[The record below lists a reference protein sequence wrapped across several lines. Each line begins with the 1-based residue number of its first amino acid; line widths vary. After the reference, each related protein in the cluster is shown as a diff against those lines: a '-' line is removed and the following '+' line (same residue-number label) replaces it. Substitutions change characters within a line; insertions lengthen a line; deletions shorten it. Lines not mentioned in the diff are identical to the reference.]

1 MCNSEPGAWSVTERG
16 ALFETEQCPPQSVT
30 DPHGVHRRAAVVG
43 RVAFET
49 DGLNSEHKKRID
61 AMDAVWVPTQW
72 QADVF
77 AREGVKTVVRVVPEP
92 VDTDFYRPLKGDKQ
106 QRQTAGAAL
115 AEGALGRALS
125 SWLGLGDSD
134 SARNGAVADAPL
146 PLPLSGASA
155 VFPRWAQECA
165 DAEPKFTFVSVFK
178 WEQRKAWDVLA
189 RAFAAEFDPKEG
201 VSLHVLTSEY
211 HNDASA
217 FVGAFR
223 EAAGGGDTPSCAYV
237 SAEHVAQ
244 ADMPRLYGAA
254 DAFVLASRGEGW
266 GRPHAEAMS
275 CGVPVVATNW
285 SGTTAFINEQTGY
298 LVKVRVA
305 ISCRPTRSLAPRC
318 KCARATSRGAAA
330 HALCRRDTRHTQV
343 DRMVE
348 ITDEA
353 SPFRGHMW
361 AEPSEVDLR
370 RRMRE
375 AVSDKSGLR
384 YRALAA
390 RREAVMKYSI
400 DAVAKLTLA
409 AAKGAAGDREEHLQ
423 RTRGGGV
430 HAQEYVR
437 ARDEL

>member
-115 AEGALGRALS
+115 VEGALGRALS

-146 PLPLSGASA
+146 PLPLGGASA

-305 ISCRPTRSLAPRC
+305 ISCFPTRSLAPRC
-318 KCARATSRGAAA
+318 KCARATSRGGSRTLPTRYPT
-330 HALCRRDTRHTQV
+330 HA
-343 DRMVE
+343 
-348 ITDEA
+348 
-353 SPFRGHMW
+353 G
-361 AEPSEVDLR
+361 
-370 RRMRE
+370 
-375 AVSDKSGLR
+375 
-384 YRALAA
+384 
-390 RREAVMKYSI
+390 
-400 DAVAKLTLA
+400 
-409 AAKGAAGDREEHLQ
+409 
-423 RTRGGGV
+423 
-430 HAQEYVR
+430 
-437 ARDEL
+437 